1 MTSAAAPCPACAGR
15 ALPARLA
22 VPGRAPV
29 VPWPA
34 GRCPR
39 LAAADARG
47 LVLDVS
53 DAAAGIP
60 GIAGLSAV
68 RVAVAV
74 PAVPAT
80 APGVA
85 EPATAPLPVPARL
98 AAALVPGIAAR
109 LPVAVPEVPFRV
121 AGALTPAVPPARPPW
136 AGWALAEVLAAAPVA
151 GGRSP
156 LLTKPATPWA
166 ASGPGYW

>member
-1 MTSAAAPCPACAGR
+1 MRS
-15 ALPARLA
+15 A
-22 VPGRAPV
+22 VPGRAAGL
-29 VPWPA
+29 PWPA

-39 LAAADARG
+39 LAAADTRG
-47 LVLDVS
+47 LEVS

-60 GIAGLSAV
+60 GIAGLSAM

-74 PAVPAT
+74 PAVPAP
-80 APGVA
+80 APAVA
-85 EPATAPLPVPARL
+85 EPVTAPLPVPARL

-109 LPVAVPEVPFRV
+109 LPVAAPEVPFLV
-121 AGALTPAVPPARPPW
+121 AGALAPAVPPARPPS
-136 AGWALAEVLAAAPVA
+136 AGWALADVFAAAPVA

-156 LLTKPATPWA
+156 LPTKPATPWA